1 MLFLKLLYLCFIFF
15 IPADGWRIV
24 LKSFEYLPT
33 SDVSVFVYELTEPS
47 ASNIESCS
55 IDIPTCTE
63 VTLVGAS
70 TVAGQGLDWTESKT
84 DGSVFTVT
92 AHGYIKSGP
101 RAYSIVTANGP
112 LTGLVSG
119 PVCESVPVLMCDAGT
134 EIQASCGDRVALS
147 GQGCQ
152 HATQYV
158 WTVAPSD
165 SAVVITQHNTDTPTV
180 DLPTNWCSNA
190 VLIYLTV
197 QGPEGQTASCNI
209 QIVVSDSEYP
219 KLVGLY
225 ADDTEVDCDDIPA
238 PSIVTAT
245 DNCGPAPVVSYSES
259 NVDSIITRTWSAVDQ
274 CGLST
279 DHVQMITVRDTIPPT
294 IIGAPTED
302 ATHSCHVVPA
312 PCEVTAYDNCDTS
325 ITVSETE
332 TRLAGSCDGTFK
344 IVRTWSAQDT
354 AGLTTNA
361 EQTLTFLDDEEPEL
375 IGVPENLQIHCGEL
389 PGVPVV
395 TAVDNC
401 ATEFTVT
408 MSETQNE
415 LAQPPNDYHYSVI
428 RRFSAID
435 RCGNVG
441 SKDWTIVIHDEE
453 APHISGVDP
462 DKTVNCADIPPPC
475 EVIVIDNCDL
485 SVVAVLIES
494 TLEGSCPNSYT
505 ITRRWT
511 AVDANGNTAE
521 EEQVIHV
528 VDTTKPKFTTSLAPE
543 VFATCDFVPNN
554 NLDAIDV
561 CGPVTVLKSTETI
574 NGEYSVIYTVIH
586 TWVATDECGLTNT
599 KVQTIHV
606 NDALPPT
613 MSGLPAAYVSESCSA
628 AINDPLIVVT
638 DNCPDCDPVLVS
650 DQTKVDGSCVDEY
663 ILERI
668 WTATDCGGH
677 TVSYIQT
684 ISISDSEPPK
694 LTGLSGHLI
703 VPIGSVP
710 DVNPVV
716 ATDNCDEDV
725 SVTVNEH
732 SVGGSCVYEYVV
744 VRDWEAVDDCGSA
757 ATHTQTIEVVDN
769 QPPVFNQLPQDATV
783 QCGNVQDSHV
793 TATDNS
799 GASVTVVLTETTI
812 PTTCADEYSLVR
824 LFTASDIC
832 GNVITQVQTIT
843 VHDTEAPTILSGDGF
858 QSHVLIDHAD
868 FQVPANKLATDLCD
882 PNVVP
887 VQTSDTVPTLC
898 SNDYTVYYSWTA
910 VDRCGNEATPVDQT
924 IVVHDSTVPIF
935 NIYPASTT
943 IQCDE
948 LPYTAPTVTCSDP
961 TSGHDVTLS
970 VTYSESTIDVVCVNG
985 YKIVRTWLSEDCIG
999 NIAQHSQTITVED
1012 TSLPVITAPPGD
1024 TTVSCGGIPV
1034 GSPDDVTALD
1044 NCYHGIPVAYSET
1057 TSSLGGTGSAIVRT
1071 WTVDDLCGNTASQN
1085 QVIVVQDTLSP
1096 TVLEIPADIT
1106 VQCDSPP
1113 PAAGGGSC
1121 EDDCDA
1127 SPSAP
1132 TFSETSSGPQSCSS
1146 DGVIE
1151 VIVRSWTCVDSS
1163 NNPDTVSQTI
1173 TIVDEHDPVFTSQPN
1188 PTTISC
1194 DTEVPAAPEI
1204 SANDCD
1210 QSLTIT
1216 ATART
1221 VPGQTNNDYSVIYK
1235 WVAVDACGNEDEIE
1249 QTITVEDIEAPTLT
1263 LPPVDAVDCSSTF
1276 TRPTLVPDDNCDSD
1290 PSIYATTVTNTG
1302 SCPDRYNVVY
1312 TWITQDVSG
1321 NAGSELGMTHVVDDN
1336 DAPTILTQFSPT
1348 LTISYTDLSQH
1359 TTLSLDLQDN
1369 CDPNPTSICTRHKTE
1384 LECAHEYTL
1393 IDTCNVTDRCGN
1405 SDIVERTIYV
1415 QDDVPPQIGGGVPV
1429 DGTYECPLAAPPA
1442 PNLSS
1447 EVGITVEFTQL
1458 TISQTCINTYTV
1470 ERTWTAED
1478 CVHNPAT
1485 VTQTIVMQD
1494 TQPPVLSP
1502 IPADATYECP
1512 FCVEDAEGSVPGEVT
1527 ATDTCEGSIPV
1538 VPSTVTVSDGA
1549 SVIMYIHTWTATD
1562 QCSNS
1567 AQGVQTI
1574 TVADTMDPELV
1585 NVPSSSSIPV
1595 SPHYVPSIPTNVQCV
1610 DDCDTTTL
1618 IFNEAKTTGSCP
1630 SQYTLTR
1637 TWDCT
1642 DVFGQSVTAVRI
1654 INVLDSV
1661 PPVLG
1666 PLPLP
1671 ANVILDGDD
1680 LPNQATLV
1688 ATDTVD
1694 SVVMVVPSQIKV
1706 PGADENNY
1714 ELHRSWS
1721 ASDGCGNHVEYVQT
1735 VTITPAPDAL
1745 IPTVPTHYTTECD
1758 DPPTVEQDNALT
1770 DSIELQVKAPGVTV
1784 SFSKSTQAGSCPG
1797 SYKVIRTWTAE
1808 DPDLNSI
1815 SDWQSIEVVDYTPPS
1830 FDTALPQPYVTVEC
1844 DSVPTAEVL
1853 TATDLCGPG
1862 TVAFSQ
1868 NTHTGIEYIL
1878 TRDWTATDECG
1889 NSATHTS
1896 VISVE
1901 DHTPPTFST
1910 FPIDQDYYTQP
1921 CQYPCEVPM
1930 NANVEVA
1937 DNCGIATYTC
1947 EASWTLDFCTRF
1959 KRVTCIAEDAAGNT
1973 ATQYFDETYHD
1984 DAAPVLSDAPDDISI
1999 DCQTP
2004 VPTPGSVNQS
2014 EPCYIWPA
2022 ILKVDFCTLTHCVSA
2037 DRNTGNL
2044 ALAFIVYTWMGCD
2057 ACGNCDSV
2065 AQTIT
2070 LTDTTPPALYNIP
2083 SDTTVNCD
2091 ADDVPSDVH
2100 ADDDCGSVTII
2111 NTVLRSDGDCSDN
2124 FTLVKTWTATD
2135 SSGLTTSAQS
2145 TVVVVDDVAPVFS
2158 GLPSSDFED
2167 VTAQCNLVPP
2177 PPPNVAVVDNCDL
2190 LAELTYLQV
2199 KVDSNTVGEEY
2210 SLIRTWTATDTCE
2223 NSVEFVQTVHVV
2235 IDTDAPILTSTP
2247 VNQYLTCSDVVPYDD
2262 PTVEDNCD
2270 DGLTVTKT
2278 ETTEEGSC
2286 PNNYQII
2293 RVWTS
2298 TDSFGNSA
2306 SVDQTIFVTDSI
2318 PPALIGVP
2326 GPVAVAC
2333 SSVPD
2338 PAVVT
2343 AVDQCN
2349 QDTTVTFASR
2359 TENIVNPAVYTLIY
2373 TWTGFD
2379 SCGNGYIDEQTIYVD
2394 DSSAPEFSSSFP
2406 SDTTV
2411 VCHDQAPPVP
2421 DIQAT
2426 DDCSDVP
2433 VVSVNSYDTQ
2443 YDCTNSYVTVTTWT
2457 VTDDSGNDL
2466 TRSWKVTVLDE
2477 SPPIFVVGP
2486 DVSDVTVQCT
2496 PPPILVLEANDN
2508 CDSSVLVNVNDV
2520 SIMTVAHSHE
2530 ASIIDVFQRTYY
2542 AEDTCGNHEEIL
2554 QTITVIDDL
2563 TPSLS
2568 NVPADTGVQC
2578 SSQSLELWDLYQVVA
2593 TDDCT
2598 TATVDATS
2606 VVTPGTCDQE
2616 YTKTYSYHG
2625 YDENGNV
2632 VDASFVVSV
2641 FDNQPPVLS
2650 NIPQWS
2656 DVTFECDT
2664 LPTVDDTAAPIAEDS
2679 CEGAVAVQFD
2689 FTVSEHGAGTFSYAI
2704 DYVWTTVDDCGNSDS
2719 ETATVQVRDIH
2730 APQLICTNQ
2739 DCSDMVVECGGV
2751 PDLPDVKA
2759 VDNCDTNSHVAFSEG
2774 TVTGSCSSQYTLT
2787 RTWTATDNSGNTDSL
2802 SQVITVQST
2811 VRPELSFGDGS
2822 EPSDIVVDCVSV
2834 PDVPSASANHECED
2848 VTVVYDAQ
2856 TSSGSCPSSYTVTRT
2871 WTVVDCLGL
2880 SDSHVQIITVV
2891 DNTKPN
2897 LHQPHCDEHCLA
2909 LDDSVSQ
2916 AYVEVQDIKLTW
2928 PGMLAANDDC
2938 DGDIPVSFSQTK
2950 EGGSCKHDFQLI
2962 RTWNVADAC
2971 GNVEIHQ
2978 QTVHVTDTTP
2988 PELDGIPDAVFTE
3001 FELLTNLDP
3010 PSTTGV
3016 TATDNSQSTM
3026 TVYVTEATVVGN
3038 CATEYKLVRTWT
3050 VQDPCGNSASEDQ
3063 TINIIDATPPDIDE
3077 PADETVECDAVPLI
3091 CDVKVNAS
3099 PDHPDS
3105 SLSVS
3110 HVQVTLSGNHEY
3122 HYQLVR
3128 SWWVVDCAG
3137 NQASHDQTITVKDTT
3152 PPVFTRIYTDET
3164 TECDCESN
3172 TELYQIN
3179 ALDNCEGL
3187 LVAVTP
3193 DQVTIST
3200 TSEDDYIVTRT
3211 WTSRDSSNNIASYV
3225 QTVVVQD
3232 ETKPEWCEVQA
3243 LPPTLV
3249 YTQCDS
3255 VPPHPEI
3262 KAQDDCDPAIE
3273 VVFSEHRVNG
3283 NCDDT
3288 FSLTRTW
3295 SATDRSGNLLTHE
3308 TTINVSDSMVPTMIN
3323 TDEMLCLWPANGMV
3337 AVYSHASASLV
3348 DVVDNCGH
3356 ILTSITSCNSTE
3368 PGQAT
3373 SCAYNAASDT
3383 LYVEIQATSQA
3394 GRTYTVSSLNTDRC
3408 ANEKVGKKKIY
3419 IPSSEADY
3427 NTKIENGLCGGTG
3440 ANHYI
3445 SVIPT
3450 F

>member
-1 MLFLKLLYLCFIFF
+1 MLFLKLFYLCFIFF
-15 IPADGWRIV
+15 IPADGWRII
-24 LKSFEYLPT
+24 LKSFEYLPIP
-33 SDVSVFVYELTEPS
+33 DESVFVYELTEPS
-47 ASNIESCS
+47 ASNIVSCS

-70 TVAGQGLDWTESKT
+70 TVAGQGLDWTETKT

-92 AHGYIKSGP
+92 AQGYIKSGS
-101 RAYSIVTANGP
+101 RAFTIVTASGVP
-112 LTGLVSG
+112 LTGLVEG
-119 PVCESVPVLMCDAGT
+119 PVCESVPVLVCDAGT

-152 HATQYV
+152 HATQYI
-158 WTVAPSD
+158 WTVASAN

-180 DLPTNWCSNA
+180 DLPTNLCSND
-190 VLIYLTV
+190 VIISLTV
-197 QGPEGQTASCNI
+197 QGPEGQTKSCNI
-209 QIVVSDSEYP
+209 QIEVSDSEYP

-274 CGLST
+274 CGLSI
-279 DHVQMITVRDTIPPT
+279 DHVQTITVRDTVPPT
-294 IIGAPTED
+294 LIGAPTED

-332 TRLAGSCDGTFK
+332 TKLAGSCDGTFK

-354 AGLTTNA
+354 AGLTTSA
-361 EQTLTFLDDEEPEL
+361 EQTLTFSDDEEPEL
-375 IGVPENLQIHCGEL
+375 IGVPEDLQIHCGAL
-389 PGVPVV
+389 PDVPVV

-408 MSETQNE
+408 MSETQID
-415 LAQPPNDYHYSVI
+415 LSPPPNDYHYSVI

-462 DKTVNCADIPPPC
+462 DKTVNCADIPAPC
-475 EVIVIDNCDL
+475 EVIVIDNCDTSL
-485 SVVAVLIES
+485 VAVLIES

-521 EEQVIHV
+521 ETQVIHV

-554 NLDAIDV
+554 NLDATDV

-574 NGEYSVIYTVIH
+574 NSEYTVIYTVIH

-606 NDALPPT
+606 DDAVPPT

-628 AINDPLIVVT
+628 AINDPLIVVS

-650 DQTKVDGSCVDEY
+650 GQEKVDGSCVDEY
-663 ILERI
+663 ILERT

-677 TVSYIQT
+677 IVSYIQT

-725 SVTVNEH
+725 SVTVHEH
-732 SVGGSCVYEYVV
+732 SVGGSCAYEFVV

-769 QPPVFNQLPQDATV
+769 QPPVFNQLPQDLLV
-783 QCGNVQDSHV
+783 QCRQVIDSHV

-799 GASVTVVLTETTI
+799 GASVTVILTETTI
-812 PTTCADEYSLVR
+812 PGSCTDEYSLVR

-832 GNVITQVQTIT
+832 GNVITQVQTIA
-843 VHDTEAPTILSGDGF
+843 VHDTEAPIIISGDGF

-868 FQVPANKLATDLCD
+868 FQAPTNKLATDLCD

-887 VQTSDTVPTLC
+887 VQTSNTVPTDC

-910 VDRCGNEATPVDQT
+910 VDRCGNEAAPIDQT
-924 IVVHDSTVPIF
+924 IAVHDNTVPIF

-948 LPYTAPTVTCSDP
+948 LPYTAPPVTCSDP
-961 TSGHDVTLS
+961 SSGHDVTTS
-970 VTYSESTIDVVCVNG
+970 VTYSESTIDVICVNG
-985 YKIVRTWLSEDCIG
+985 YKIVRSWSSQDCIG
-999 NIAQHSQTITVED
+999 NVAQHSQTITVED
-1012 TSLPVITAPPGD
+1012 TSPPVISAPPDD

-1034 GSPDDVTALD
+1034 GSPDDVSADD
-1044 NCYHGIPVAYSET
+1044 NCDLNILVAYSET
-1057 TSSLGGTGSAIVRT
+1057 TSSVDETRWAIVRT
-1071 WTVDDLCGNTASQN
+1071 WTVVDTCSNAASQH
-1085 QVIVVQDTLSP
+1085 QVIVVEDTVSP

-1121 EDDCDA
+1121 EDDCDE

-1132 TFSETSSGPQSCSS
+1132 TFSETYSVPQSCSS
-1146 DGVIE
+1146 DGVIQ
-1151 VIVRSWTCVDSS
+1151 VVVRSWTCVDSS

-1173 TIVDEHDPVFTSQPN
+1173 TIVDEQDPVFMSQPN
-1188 PTTISC
+1188 PLTISC

-1210 QSLTIT
+1210 QSLTVT
-1216 ATART
+1216 PTSRT

-1249 QTITVEDIEAPTLT
+1249 QTITVKDIEAPTLT
-1263 LPPVDAVDCSSTF
+1263 LPPVDAVNCSSTF

-1302 SCPDRYNVVY
+1302 SCLDRYSVVY
-1312 TWITQDVSG
+1312 TWVTQDVSG
-1321 NAGSELGMTHVVDDN
+1321 NAGTELGMSHVVDDN
-1336 DAPTILTQFSPT
+1336 DAPTILTQFPPT

-1359 TTLSLDLQDN
+1359 TTLSLVLQDN
-1369 CDPNPTSICTRHKTE
+1369 CDPNPTSTCTRHKTE

-1405 SDIVERTIYV
+1405 SEIVERTINV
-1415 QDDVPPQIGGGVPV
+1415 RDDVPPQIGGGVPV

-1442 PNLSS
+1442 PDLSS

-1478 CVHNPAT
+1478 CVHNSAT
-1485 VTQTIVMQD
+1485 VTQIIVMQD

-1502 IPADATYECP
+1502 IPADVTKDCP
-1512 FCVEDAEGSVPGEVT
+1512 FCIEDAGGEVT
-1527 ATDTCEGSIPV
+1527 ATDTCDANVQV
-1538 VPSTVTVSDGA
+1538 VESTVTLTENLGNEV
-1549 SVIMYIHTWTATD
+1549 VIIYIRTWTATD
-1562 QCSNS
+1562 QCLNS

-1574 TVADTMDPELV
+1574 TVVDTADPELV

-1595 SPHYVPSIPTNVQCV
+1595 GPNNVPSIPTNVQCV

-1618 IFNEAKTTGSCP
+1618 TFYEAKTTGSCP
-1630 SQYTLTR
+1630 SQYLLTR

-1642 DVFGQSVTAVRI
+1642 DVFGHSVTAVRI

-1706 PGADENNY
+1706 SGADENNY
-1714 ELHRSWS
+1714 ELLRSWS
-1721 ASDGCGNHVEYVQT
+1721 ASDGCGNNVEYVQT
-1735 VTITPAPDAL
+1735 VTITPAPDPL

-1758 DPPTVEQDNALT
+1758 DPPTHAQDVSLT
-1770 DSIELQVKAPGVTV
+1770 QSIELQVKAPGVTV
-1784 SFSKSTQAGSCPG
+1784 SFSKSTQAGTCPG

-1808 DPDLNSI
+1808 DPEMNSI
-1815 SDWQSIEVVDYTPPS
+1815 SDWQSIEVVDHTPPS

-1844 DSVPTAEVL
+1844 DSVQLAEVL
-1853 TATDLCGPG
+1853 TATDLCGPAI
-1862 TVAFSQ
+1862 VAFSQ
-1868 NTHTGIEYIL
+1868 NTHTAIEYIL
-1878 TRDWTATDECG
+1878 TRDWIATDECG

-1896 VISVE
+1896 MISVE

-1910 FPIDQDYYTQP
+1910 FPLNLDYYTV
-1921 CQYPCEVPM
+1921 PCEFPCEFPM

-1947 EASWTLDFCTRF
+1947 EASWILNPCTRI
-1959 KRVTCIAEDAAGNT
+1959 KRVSCIGEDAAGNT
-1973 ATQYFDETYHD
+1973 ATQYFDETYYD
-1984 DAAPVLSDAPDDISI
+1984 NAAPVLSDAPDDLSI

-2004 VPTPGSVNQS
+2004 VPTPGNVDVT
-2014 EPCYIWPA
+2014 EPCEVLSSA
-2022 ILKVDFCTLTHCVSA
+2022 TLNVGYFTLHGLSV
-2037 DRNTGNL
+2037 
-2044 ALAFIVYTWMGCD
+2044 IVRTWTATD
-2057 ACGNCDSV
+2057 QCGQTSGV
-2065 AQTIT
+2065 VQTIT
-2070 LTDTTPPALYNIP
+2070 LTDTTPPTLYNIP

-2091 ADDVPSDVH
+2091 ADAVPSNVH

-2167 VTAQCNLVPP
+2167 ITAQCNLVPP
-2177 PPPNVAVVDNCDL
+2177 PPPAVAVVDNCDQ
-2190 LAELTYLQV
+2190 LAEHSYLQV
-2199 KVDSNTVGEEY
+2199 KVGSNTVGEEY
-2210 SLIRTWTATDTCE
+2210 WLIRTWTATDTCE

-2235 IDTDAPILTSTP
+2235 IDTDAPTLTSTP
-2247 VNQYLTCSDVVPYDD
+2247 VNQHLTCSDIVPYDD

-2278 ETTEEGSC
+2278 ETIIQGSC

-2293 RVWTS
+2293 RVWSS

-2306 SVDQTIFVTDSI
+2306 SVDQTIFVTDEN

-2326 GPVAVAC
+2326 DTVAVAC

-2349 QDTTVTFASR
+2349 QDTTVTLASR
-2359 TENIVNPAVYTLIY
+2359 IEDSVNPADYTLIY

-2421 DIQAT
+2421 DIQVT

-2433 VVSVNSYDTQ
+2433 VVSVNSSDTQ

-2457 VTDDSGNDL
+2457 VSDDSGNDL
-2466 TRSWKVTVLDE
+2466 TRSWKVTVIDE
-2477 SPPIFVVGP
+2477 SAPIFVVGP
-2486 DVSDVTVQCT
+2486 DVSDATVQCT
-2496 PPPILVLEANDN
+2496 PPPLLVLEANDN
-2508 CDSSVLVNVNDV
+2508 CDSSVLVNVYDETITNGNHPV
-2520 SIMTVAHSHE
+2520 HVINVLA
-2530 ASIIDVFQRTYY
+2530 RTYS
-2542 AEDTCGNHEEIL
+2542 ATDTCGHRVEIL
-2554 QTITVIDDL
+2554 QTITIIDDVP
-2563 TPSLS
+2563 PSLS

-2578 SSQSLELWDLYQVVA
+2578 SNLQLELWDLYPVIA

-2598 TATVDATS
+2598 TATVAATS

-2632 VDASFVVSV
+2632 VDSSFVVSV
-2641 FDNQPPVLS
+2641 YDNQPPLLS

-2664 LPTVDDTAAPIAEDS
+2664 LPTVNDTAAPIAEDS
-2679 CEGAVAVQFD
+2679 CEGTVAVQFD
-2689 FTVSEHGAGTFSYAI
+2689 FTVAEHGAGTFSYAI

-2719 ETATVQVRDIH
+2719 KTATVQVSDSIN
-2730 APQLICTNQ
+2730 PQLICTNQ

-2751 PDLPDVKA
+2751 PNVPHVNA
-2759 VDNCDTNSHVAFSEG
+2759 VDNCDTDIHVAFSEG
-2774 TVTGSCSSQYTLT
+2774 TVTGSCSSQYALS
-2787 RTWTATDNSGNTDSL
+2787 RTWTATDNSGNTNSI

-2822 EPSDIVVDCVSV
+2822 EPSNVVVDCVSI
-2834 PDVPSASANHECED
+2834 PDVPTATANHQCED
-2848 VTVVYDAQ
+2848 VTVIYDPQ

-2871 WTVVDCLGL
+2871 WTVVDCLGM

-2891 DNTKPN
+2891 DNTEPN
-2897 LHQPHCDEHCLA
+2897 LSQIDCDEYCLV
-2909 LDDSVSQ
+2909 LSEPISL
-2916 AYVEVQDIKLTW
+2916 AYVEVQDIKSTW
-2928 PGMLAANDDC
+2928 PGMLSANDDC
-2938 DGDIPVSFSQTK
+2938 DGNVPVSFSQTK
-2950 EGGSCKHDFQLI
+2950 QGGSCKHEFLLI
-2962 RTWNVADAC
+2962 RVWTVADAC
-2971 GNVEIHQ
+2971 GNVKVHD
-2978 QTVHVTDTTP
+2978 QTVEVTDTTP
-2988 PELDGIPDAVFTE
+2988 PELDGIPIGAYYE

-3026 TVYVTEATVVGN
+3026 TVQVTEATVVGN

-3063 TINIIDATPPDIDE
+3063 TITIDDNTPPDIDQ
-3077 PADETVECDAVPLI
+3077 PQDETVECDAVPLI

-3110 HVQVTLSGNHEY
+3110 HVQETLSGNHDY

-3128 SWWVVDCAG
+3128 SWWVDDCAG

-3172 TELYQIN
+3172 TELYKID

-3193 DQVTIST
+3193 EQVTIAT
-3200 TSEDDYIVTRT
+3200 TSEDAYTVTRT

-3232 ETKPEWCEVQA
+3232 ETKPEWCEVLA

-3262 KAQDDCDPAIE
+3262 KAQDDCDPAIQ

-3394 GRTYTVSSLNTDRC
+3394 GRTYTVSSLNIDRC

-3427 NTKIENGLCGGTG
+3427 NTKSNNGLCGGTG